1 MSHDFSDSH
10 GGQSGPCNGQ
20 GIMSYGS
27 YNYDQ
32 WSTCSRS
39 DWEEHYTSRDWGN
52 GCLEDISGNVSS
64 QKKLHPQC
72 FCSIENIKMNV
83 QGRN

>member
-20 GIMSYGS
+20 GIMSGI
-27 YNYDQ
+27 NGQ

-39 DWEEHYTSRDWGN
+39 DWEEHYTSQNWGD
-52 GCLEDISGNVSS
+52 GCLEDISGNFSS
-64 QKKLHPQC
+64 RKKHHP
-72 FCSIENIKMNV
+72 
-83 QGRN
+83 